1 MNLLLEKRGYF
12 TKIWFIWFLPAC
24 TAQSANASSIIWFTR
39 PVELYI
45 HDLYLKNKYDRL
57 AHITHIDAC
66 IRAFSGGSSPFYN
79 IFIKFISRKSIF
91 KSSL

>member
-12 TKIWFIWFLPAC
+12 TKNWFIWFLPAC

-45 HDLYLKNKYDRL
+45 HDIHYKKLRLVLGSFFEMLKLGSARRPKSSARL
-57 AHITHIDAC
+57 AKIRLGYIT
-66 IRAFSGGSSPFYN
+66 N
-79 IFIKFISRKSIF
+79 I
-91 KSSL
+91 

>member
-24 TAQSANASSIIWFTR
+24 TAQSANASSMIWFTR

-45 HDLYLKNKYDRL
+45 QLRKMNITPL
-57 AHITHIDAC
+57 AILGVKWP
-66 IRAFSGGSSPFYN
+66 FSKGRG
-79 IFIKFISRKSIF
+79 R
-91 KSSL
+91 